1 MLAEGGTASPRV
13 RPCLALST
21 SLGAW
26 EAGLCVI
33 SLSGDQKP
41 ADHHPRPKRQQQ
53 PPGRHG
59 CPRVMLL
66 LTPGNAHPNPMV
78 GSGSKFNGHV

>member
-1 MLAEGGTASPRV
+1 MLAEGGTASPHV

-26 EAGLCVI
+26 EAGLCVL
-33 SLSGDQKP
+33 SLSGDQRP
-41 ADHHPRPKRQQQ
+41 ADRLPRPKRQQQ
-53 PPGRHG
+53 PPGRQG

-66 LTPGNAHPNPMV
+66 LTPGSAHPNPMV
-78 GSGSKFNGHV
+78 GSGSKCN